1 MMIAHR
7 PRVVRCYPHKIVPE
21 IETARLR
28 LRMFTPGDLD
38 ELLLVFGDPEVMKYL
53 GIEAGTTL
61 SREET
66 KLVLQKMTEFWE
78 RHGFGRWAVINKE
91 DNKLIG
97 ICGFRLLEDALEL
110 VYALAK
116 PYWGQGY
123 ATEAARA
130 SLRFGFEE
138 LNYERIVAITRHAN
152 MGSRR
157 VMSKLLMTY
166 EQEVNHYGVDGVRYV
181 ATRDQVQPDD
191 STYILYRD

>member
-1 MMIAHR
+1 MVIAHR

-28 LRMFTPGDLD
+28 LRMFTSGDLD
-38 ELLLVFGDPEVMKYL
+38 RLLLVFGDPEVMKYL

>member
-1 MMIAHR
+1 MLIAHR
-7 PRVVRCYPHKIVPE
+7 PLVVRCYPHKIVPE
-21 IETARLR
+21 IETDRLR

-38 ELLLVFGDPEVMKYL
+38 QLLLVFGDPEVMKYL

-66 KLVLQKMTEFWE
+66 KLVLQKMTEFWV
-78 RHGFGRWAVINKE
+78 RNGFGRWAVINKE

-97 ICGFRLLEDALEL
+97 LCGFRLLEDALEL

-116 PYWGQGY
+116 PYWGRGF

-138 LNYERIVAITRHAN
+138 LDYDRIVAITRHAN
-152 MGSRR
+152 TGSRR

-166 EQEVNHYGVDGVRYV
+166 EQDVNHYGVDGVRYV
-181 ATRDQVQPDD
+181 ATRDQVQPDG

>member
-1 MMIAHR
+1 MVIAHR
-7 PRVVRCYPHKIVPE
+7 PRVVRGYPHKIVPE

-28 LRMFTPGDLD
+28 LRMFTSGDLD

-66 KLVLQKMTEFWE
+66 KLVLQKMSEFWV

-97 ICGFRLLEDALEL
+97 LCGFRLLDDALEL

-116 PYWGQGY
+116 PYWGRGF

-138 LNYERIVAITRHAN
+138 LSYDSIVAITRHAN

>member
-1 MMIAHR
+1 M
-7 PRVVRCYPHKIVPE
+7 PE
-21 IETARLR
+21 IETDRLR

-38 ELLLVFGDPEVMKYL
+38 QLLLVFGDPEVMKYL

-66 KLVLQKMTEFWE
+66 KLVLQKMTEFWV
-78 RHGFGRWAVINKE
+78 RNGFGRWAVINKE

-97 ICGFRLLEDALEL
+97 LCGFRLLEDALEL

-116 PYWGQGY
+116 PYWGRGF

-138 LNYERIVAITRHAN
+138 LNYDRIVAITRHAN
-152 MGSRR
+152 TGSRR

-166 EQEVNHYGVDGVRYV
+166 EQDVNHYGVDGVRYV
-181 ATRDQVQPDD
+181 ATRDQVQPDG
-191 STYILYRD
+191 STYILYRE

>member
-1 MMIAHR
+1 
-7 PRVVRCYPHKIVPE
+7 
-21 IETARLR
+21 
-28 LRMFTPGDLD
+28 MFTPGDLD
-38 ELLLVFGDPEVMKYL
+38 DLLLVFGDPEVMKYL

-66 KLVLQKMTEFWE
+66 KLVLQKMIEFWA

-97 ICGFRLLEDALEL
+97 LCGFRLLEDALEL
-110 VYALAK
+110 VYAFAK
-116 PYWGQGY
+116 PYWGRGF

-152 MGSRR
+152 IGSRR

-166 EQEVNHYGVDGVRYV
+166 EQDVSHYGVDGVRYV
-181 ATRDQVQPDD
+181 ATRDKVRPDG

>member
-1 MMIAHR
+1 
-7 PRVVRCYPHKIVPE
+7 
-21 IETARLR
+21 
-28 LRMFTPGDLD
+28 MFTPGDLD
-38 ELLLVFGDPEVMKYL
+38 DLLLVFGDPEVMKYL
-53 GIEAGTTL
+53 GIEAGATL

-66 KLVLQKMTEFWE
+66 KLVLQKMTEFWG
-78 RHGFGRWAVINKE
+78 RNGFGRWAVINKE

-97 ICGFRLLEDALEL
+97 LCGFRLLEDALEL

-116 PYWGQGY
+116 PYWGRGF

-138 LNYERIVAITRHAN
+138 LNYDRIVAITRHAN
-152 MGSRR
+152 KGSRR

-166 EQEVNHYGVDGVRYV
+166 EQDVNHYGVDGVQYV
-181 ATRDQVQPDD
+181 ATRDQVQPDG